1 MASFLTKLF
10 GRSSDDAKQAEPQ
23 LSDVDKKIAEIRNT
37 VMDLQSKG
45 KTIAAEREKLR
56 EEIRQKDLEYKRLL
70 DEYES
75 LPDGLEK
82 EMVMGTLMTNE
93 EVLTEF
99 RKRVDGLNKAWGD
112 NEKLRQIMKRTLE
125 RLIAAKNAGKSME
138 EIASII
144 DETAREG
151 ESADAGLYGVTAAGE
166 RLDGAST
173 SSVTAD
179 INREKVLAKL
189 AARKAAKP
197 QDAPQQPPAQPS
209 HETERPQRPYPA
221 SQY

>member
-82 EMVMGTLMTNE
+82 EMVS
-93 EVLTEF
+93 
-99 RKRVDGLNKAWGD
+99 
-112 NEKLRQIMKRTLE
+112 Q
-125 RLIAAKNAGKSME
+125 S
-138 EIASII
+138 
-144 DETAREG
+144 
-151 ESADAGLYGVTAAGE
+151 
-166 RLDGAST
+166 
-173 SSVTAD
+173 
-179 INREKVLAKL
+179 INRFKI
-189 AARKAAKP
+189 KP
-197 QDAPQQPPAQPS
+197 FRWQGTVPI
-209 HETERPQRPYPA
+209 HFY
-221 SQY
+221 